1 MLKTVNLFIPIF
13 YGFLNYCRF
22 VDVLIYSSKKD
33 NKMAIAKSNKLI
45 ETSYTLGSR
54 EQFFVLFLISLIS
67 QKDTAFREY
76 RISHRDIAQLMNFD
90 GRRRVANKE
99 DVFKMMNNLNT
110 QPIRFTEGEE
120 DVQVVWI
127 TSLRYNK
134 RTGEYT
140 FTFGKELEPFL
151 LQLKEH
157 FTLYNIGSVVHLS
170 GHSTRI
176 YEVLKRHQF
185 KKEPVTL
192 TIADLKFWLKIEK
205 KYPEYYEFKR
215 WVLEPSR
222 EELEKYTDIRFI
234 YREAEK
240 EGKRII
246 SLEFT
251 IFDNEPTEQP
261 TSLNILTNLSAR
273 LALSAPLETKTI
285 YKDIKTSLSNNR
297 KQQLD
302 ALTFEQYKSFTFL
315 SERSINAGFILDTI
329 LAHPKV
335 KYEPLR
341 GFEDIYFQLMWHFF
355 DSKTKS
361 KEKAGAF
368 VNWFKNGRLTED
380 ALHAR
385 FTEGVLEKRRLMQ
398 SSEIDRRLMSKNI
411 SHIAFDALSEE
422 GKSETATSKNVEP
435 RDMRDMKIHIPNNMA
450 TSFKESL
457 DRVVQG
463 KPMYKKG
470 FDIAGFKADY
480 PTEYAQFFEKAG
492 NDYLQFYSESG
503 LSNAFDVEKHRDS
516 IEHRA
521 KSYCEEWLK
530 NKKEGK

>member
-1 MLKTVNLFIPIF
+1 
-13 YGFLNYCRF
+13 
-22 VDVLIYSSKKD
+22 
-33 NKMAIAKSNKLI
+33 MAIVKSNKLI

-54 EQFFVLFLISLIS
+54 EQFFVLFLISQIS
-67 QKDTAFREY
+67 QKDTEFREY
-76 RISHRDIAQLMNFD
+76 RINYKDISQLMNFD

-140 FTFGKELEPFL
+140 FTFGKELKPFL

-157 FTLYNIGSVVHLS
+157 FTLYNISSVVHLS

-176 YEVLKRHQF
+176 YEVLKRHHF

-192 TIADLKFWLKIEK
+192 TVADLKFWLKIEK

-222 EELEKYTDIRFI
+222 EELEKYTDIRFT

-240 EGKRII
+240 EGKKII
-246 SLEFT
+246 SLEFN

-261 TSLNILTNLSAR
+261 TSLNILTTLSER
-273 LALSAPLETKTI
+273 LALSAPLESDTS
-285 YKDIKTSLSNNR
+285 YKDIKTSLSSSR

-302 ALTFEQYKSFTFL
+302 ALTLEQYKSFTFL
-315 SERSINAGFILDTI
+315 SEKSINAGFILDTI

-341 GFEDIYFQLMWHFF
+341 GFEDIYFQIMWHFF
-355 DSKTKS
+355 ETKTKS

-385 FTEGVLEKRRLMQ
+385 FTEGTLEKRRLMQ
-398 SSEIDRRLMSKNI
+398 SSEIDRRLVSKTMN
-411 SHIAFDALSEE
+411 HLAFETLE
-422 GKSETATSKNVEP
+422 GERTRETATSKTVEP
-435 RDMRDMKIHIPNNMA
+435 IDMKIHIPNSIV
-450 TSFKESL
+450 TPFKESL
-457 DRVVQG
+457 NRIVQS
-463 KPMYKKG
+463 KPTFKKG
-470 FDIAGFKADY
+470 FDIAAFKAEY
-480 PTEYAQFFEKAG
+480 PNEYAQFFEKAG

-503 LSNAFDVEKHRDS
+503 LNNAFDAEKHRES

-521 KSYCEEWLK
+521 KSYCEEWVK
-530 NKKEGK
+530 SKGA

>member
-1 MLKTVNLFIPIF
+1 
-13 YGFLNYCRF
+13 
-22 VDVLIYSSKKD
+22 
-33 NKMAIAKSNKLI
+33 MAIVKSNKLI
-45 ETSYTLGSR
+45 ETSYTLGAR
-54 EQFFVLFLISLIS
+54 EQFFVLFLISQIS
-67 QKDTAFREY
+67 QNDTEFREY
-76 RISHRDIAQLMNFD
+76 RINHSKIAQLMNFD

-110 QPIRFTEGEE
+110 QPIRFMEGEE
-120 DVQVVWI
+120 EVQVVWI

-140 FTFGKELEPFL
+140 FTFGKELKPFL

-170 GHSTRI
+170 GHSIRI
-176 YEVLKRHQF
+176 YEVLKRHHF

-192 TIADLKFWLKIEK
+192 TIVDLKFWLKIEK

-222 EELEKYTDIRFI
+222 EELEKYTDIRFT

-251 IFDNEPTEQP
+251 IFDNEPTEQA
-261 TSLNILTNLSAR
+261 TSLNLLTSLSER
-273 LALSAPLETKTI
+273 LALSAPLESAVNH
-285 YKDIKTSLSNNR
+285 KDIKTSLSSNR

-315 SERSINAGFILDTI
+315 SERNINAGFILDTI
-329 LAHPKV
+329 LTHPKV

-341 GFEDIYFQLMWHFF
+341 GFEDIYFQLMWQFF

-385 FTEGVLEKRRLMQ
+385 FTEGVLEKRRLM
-398 SSEIDRRLMSKNI
+398 SNNDIDKRLLSKTMT
-411 SHIAFDALSEE
+411 HGAFEAFLAEK
-422 GKSETATSKNVEP
+422 KSETVASKNVEP
-435 RDMRDMKIHIPNNMA
+435 PTVNIHVPSNKP
-450 TSFKESL
+450 TSFKDTL
-457 DRVVQG
+457 DRVVQN
-463 KPMYKKG
+463 KQTPKKG
-470 FDIAGFKADY
+470 FDFGAFKTNY
-480 PTEYAQFFEKAG
+480 PTEYAQFFEKAT
-492 NDYLQFYSESG
+492 NDYVQFYSESG
-503 LSNAFDVEKHRDS
+503 LNNTFDVEKHRDS

-521 KSYCEEWLK
+521 KSYCEEWAK
-530 NKKEGK
+530 NKG

>member
-1 MLKTVNLFIPIF
+1 
-13 YGFLNYCRF
+13 
-22 VDVLIYSSKKD
+22 
-33 NKMAIAKSNKLI
+33 MAIVKSNKLI

-54 EQFFVLFLISLIS
+54 EQFFVLFLISQIS
-67 QKDTAFREY
+67 QKDTEFREY
-76 RISHRDIAQLMNFD
+76 RINYKEISQLMNFD

-140 FTFGKELEPFL
+140 FTFGKELKPFL

-157 FTLYNIGSVVHLS
+157 FTLYNIGNVVHLS
-170 GHSTRI
+170 GHSTRM
-176 YEVLKRHQF
+176 YEVLKRHHF

-192 TIADLKFWLKIEK
+192 TVEDLKFWLKIEK

-222 EELEKYTDIRFI
+222 EELEKYTDIRFT

-240 EGKRII
+240 EGKKII

-251 IFDNEPTEQP
+251 IFDNVPTEQP
-261 TSLNILTNLSAR
+261 NSLNILTNLSER
-273 LALSAPLETKTI
+273 LALAAPAESDI
-285 YKDIKTSLSNNR
+285 SYKDIKMSLSSSR

-302 ALTFEQYKSFTFL
+302 TLTLAQFKSFTLL
-315 SERSINAGFILDTI
+315 SEKGINAGFILDTI
-329 LAHPKV
+329 LMHPKV

-341 GFEDIYFQLMWHFF
+341 GFEDLYFQMMWHFF

-385 FTEGVLEKRRLMQ
+385 FTEGVLEKRKLMKN
-398 SSEIDRRLMSKNI
+398 EEVDRRLLSKNKPHTA
-411 SHIAFDALSEE
+411 SEVFVEE
-422 GKSETATSKNVEP
+422 GKNATSAPIPMV
-435 RDMRDMKIHIPNNMA
+435 IHASKTAASPIQ
-450 TSFKESL
+450 ESL
-457 DRVVQG
+457 NRLVQN
-463 KPMYKKG
+463 KPVYKKG
-470 FDIAGFKADY
+470 FDVATFKTAH
-480 PTEYAQFFEKAG
+480 PNEYAQFFEKATD
-492 NDYLQFYSESG
+492 DYLQFYSESG
-503 LSNAFDVEKHRDS
+503 SNNVFDVEKHRES

-521 KSYCEEWLK
+521 KNYCEAWLK
-530 NKKEGK
+530 DKTNTPSV

>member
-1 MLKTVNLFIPIF
+1 
-13 YGFLNYCRF
+13 
-22 VDVLIYSSKKD
+22 
-33 NKMAIAKSNKLI
+33 MAIVKSNKLI

-54 EQFFVLFLISLIS
+54 EQFFVLFLISQIS
-67 QKDTAFREY
+67 QKDTEFREY
-76 RISHRDIAQLMNFD
+76 RINHKEIAQLMNFD

-140 FTFGKELEPFL
+140 FTFGKELKPFL

-157 FTLYNIGSVVHLS
+157 FTLYNIGNVVHLS
-170 GHSTRI
+170 GHSTRM
-176 YEVLKRHQF
+176 YEVLKRHHY
-185 KKEPVTL
+185 KKEPITL
-192 TIADLKFWLKIEK
+192 TVADLKFWLKIEK

-222 EELEKYTDIRFI
+222 EELEKYTDIRFT

-240 EGKRII
+240 EGKKII

-251 IFDNEPTEQP
+251 ISDNEPTEQP
-261 TSLNILTNLSAR
+261 NSLNILTNLSER
-273 LALSAPLETKTI
+273 LALAAPLESDNS
-285 YKDIKTSLSNNR
+285 YKDIKTSLSSNR

-302 ALTFEQYKSFTFL
+302 ALTLEQFKSFTLL
-315 SERSINAGFILDTI
+315 SEKGINAGFILDTI
-329 LAHPKV
+329 LMHPKV

-341 GFEDIYFQLMWHFF
+341 GFEDIYFQMMWHFF
-355 DSKTKS
+355 DTKTKS

-385 FTEGVLEKRRLMQ
+385 FTEGVLEKRRLMKA
-398 SSEIDRRLMSKNI
+398 EEVDKRLLSKTM
-411 SHIAFDALSEE
+411 HHAAFENLALQNAENAP
-422 GKSETATSKNVEP
+422 TAKAVEP
-435 RDMRDMKIHIPNNMA
+435 INIKINRSNALISPIEERLRKA
-450 TSFKESL
+450 T
-457 DRVVQG
+457 QN
-463 KPMYKKG
+463 KPPLKKG
-470 FDIAGFKADY
+470 FDLAAFKVAY
-480 PTEYAQFFEKAG
+480 ANQYAQFLDKATD
-492 NDYLQFYSESG
+492 DYQQFYSQSG
-503 LSNAFDVEKHRDS
+503 ANNVFDVEKHRES
-516 IEHRA
+516 IAHRA
-521 KSYCEEWLK
+521 KTYCEEWFK
-530 NKKEGK
+530 NQGN

>member
-1 MLKTVNLFIPIF
+1 
-13 YGFLNYCRF
+13 
-22 VDVLIYSSKKD
+22 
-33 NKMAIAKSNKLI
+33 MAIAKSNNLI

-54 EQFFVLFLISLIS
+54 EQFFILFLLSQIS
-67 QKDTAFREY
+67 QNDTEFREY
-76 RISHRDIAQLMNFD
+76 RISYKDISQLMNFD

-99 DVFKMMNNLNT
+99 DIFKMMNNLNT
-110 QPIRFTEGEE
+110 QPIRFTAGEE
-120 DVQVVWI
+120 DVQLVWI
-127 TSLRYNK
+127 TSLRHNK
-134 RTGEYT
+134 RTGEYI
-140 FTFGKELEPFL
+140 FSFAKELKPFL

-157 FTLYNIGSVVHLS
+157 FTLFNIDNVVHLS

-176 YEVLKRHQF
+176 YEVLKRHHF
-185 KKEPVTL
+185 KKEPVIL
-192 TIADLKFWLKIEK
+192 TVANLKFWLKIEN

-222 EELEKYTDIRFI
+222 EELEKYTDIRFT

-240 EGKRII
+240 EGKKIL

-251 IFDNEPTEQP
+251 ISDNEPTEQP
-261 TSLNILTNLSAR
+261 NSINILTSLSER
-273 LALSAPLETKTI
+273 LALSAPMESDLV
-285 YKDIKTSLSNNR
+285 YKDIKKSLSPNR

-302 ALTFEQYKSFTFL
+302 ALTLEQYKSFTFL

-341 GFEDIYFQLMWHFF
+341 GFEDIYFQIMWHFF
-355 DSKTKS
+355 ESKAKS

-385 FTEGVLEKRRLMQ
+385 FTEGVLEKRRSMA
-398 SSEIDRRLMSKNI
+398 SSEIDKRLLSKNI
-411 SHIAFDALSEE
+411 NHIAFEALEE
-422 GKSETATSKNVEP
+422 GGKNEPTASKTVESS
-435 RDMRDMKIHIPNNMA
+435 DMKIHIPNNV
-450 TSFKESL
+450 SPFKESL
-457 DRVVQG
+457 NRIVQN
-463 KPMYKKG
+463 KPAYKKG
-470 FDIAGFKADY
+470 FDIADFKTQY
-480 PTEYAQFFEKAG
+480 PSEYNQFFEKA
-492 NDYLQFYSESG
+492 NDDYLQFYSESG
-503 LSNAFDVEKHRDS
+503 LNNTFDIEKHRES

-530 NKKEGK
+530 SQVIQ

>member
-1 MLKTVNLFIPIF
+1 
-13 YGFLNYCRF
+13 
-22 VDVLIYSSKKD
+22 
-33 NKMAIAKSNKLI
+33 MAIVKSNKLI

-54 EQFFVLFLISLIS
+54 EQFFVLFLISQIS
-67 QKDTAFREY
+67 QKDTEFREY
-76 RISHRDIAQLMNFD
+76 RINYKEIAQLMNFD

-140 FTFGKELEPFL
+140 FTFGKELKPFL

-157 FTLYNIGSVVHLS
+157 FTLYNIGNVVHLS
-170 GHSTRI
+170 GHSTRM
-176 YEVLKRHQF
+176 YEVLKRHHF

-192 TIADLKFWLKIEK
+192 TVADLKFWLKIEK

-215 WVLEPSR
+215 WVLEPSK
-222 EELEKYTDIRFI
+222 EELEKYTDIRFT

-240 EGKRII
+240 EGKKII
-246 SLEFT
+246 SLEFN
-251 IFDNEPTEQP
+251 IYDNEPTEQP
-261 TSLNILTNLSAR
+261 NSINALTSLSER
-273 LALSAPLETKTI
+273 LALAAPLESDEV
-285 YKDIKTSLSNNR
+285 YKDIKSSLSSNR

-302 ALTFEQYKSFTFL
+302 TLTFEQYKSFNFL
-315 SERSINAGFILDTI
+315 NEKGINSGFILDTI

-341 GFEDIYFQLMWHFF
+341 GFEDLYFQMMWHFF
-355 DSKTKS
+355 ETKTKS

-385 FTEGVLEKRRLMQ
+385 FTEGVLEKRKSMKNSELDMRL
-398 SSEIDRRLMSKNI
+398 LSKTMN
-411 SHIAFDALSEE
+411 HLAFDAFVEE
-422 GKSETATSKNVEP
+422 GKQGTSLNSAESTP
-435 RDMRDMKIHIPNNMA
+435 MKIHVPALLSPIQ
-450 TSFKESL
+450 ESL
-457 DRVVQG
+457 NRVVQN
-463 KPMYKKG
+463 KPVAKKG
-470 FDIAGFKADY
+470 FDVLDFKARY
-480 PTEYAQFFEKAG
+480 PNEYTQFFDKAT

-503 LSNAFDVEKHRDS
+503 SNNTFDVEKHRES

-521 KSYCEEWLK
+521 KNYCEEWMK
-530 NKKEGK
+530 NKSN

>member
-1 MLKTVNLFIPIF
+1 MKKSVDLFNIF
-13 YGFLNYCRF
+13 AIFIQKR
-22 VDVLIYSSKKD
+22 
-33 NKMAIAKSNKLI
+33 NKMAIVKSNKLI

-54 EQFFVLFLISLIS
+54 EQFFVLFLISQIS
-67 QKDTAFREY
+67 QKDTEFREY
-76 RISHRDIAQLMNFD
+76 RINHKDISQLMNFD

-134 RTGEYT
+134 RTGDYT
-140 FTFGKELEPFL
+140 FTFGNELKPFL

-157 FTLYNIGSVVHLS
+157 FTLYNIGNVVHLS

-176 YEVLKRHQF
+176 YEVLKRHHF

-192 TIADLKFWLKIEK
+192 TVADLKFWLKIEK

-222 EELEKYTDIRFI
+222 EELEKYTDIRFT

-240 EGKRII
+240 EGKKIL
-246 SLEFT
+246 SLEFS
-251 IFDNEPTEQP
+251 IFDNVPTEQP
-261 TSLNILTNLSAR
+261 NSLNILTNLSER
-273 LALSAPLETKTI
+273 LALSAPMESDTQ
-285 YKDIKTSLSNNR
+285 YKDIKTSLSISR

-302 ALTFEQYKSFTFL
+302 ALTLEQYDSFTFL
-315 SERSINAGFILDTI
+315 SEKSINSGFILDTI
-329 LAHPKV
+329 LTHPKV

-341 GFEDIYFQLMWHFF
+341 GFEDVYFQMMWHFF
-355 DSKTKS
+355 ETKTKS

-385 FTEGVLEKRRLMQ
+385 FTEGVLEKRKLMK
-398 SSEIDRRLMSKNI
+398 SEEVDRRLTSKTMN
-411 SHIAFDALSEE
+411 HVAFTALQQAENTTAVPQVEPIAVTIHAAAQTEVPIKERLNRIVQHQPAYKTSFDMATF
-422 GKSETATSKNVEP
+422 KSE
-435 RDMRDMKIHIPNNMA
+435 
-450 TSFKESL
+450 
-457 DRVVQG
+457 
-463 KPMYKKG
+463 
-470 FDIAGFKADY
+470 Y
-480 PTEYAQFFEKAG
+480 PTEYTQFFEKATQ
-492 NDYLQFYSESG
+492 DYVQFYTETGSK
-503 LSNAFDVEKHRDS
+503 NAFDLEKNRES

-521 KSYCEEWLK
+521 KTYCEEWV
-530 NKKEGK
+530 KKKAS